1 MFNRRMVL
9 AALAKATASLS
20 ANAKEV
26 QAPRP
31 KQYPIL
37 ASCHDAACV
46 DTSLDSRSISFEN
59 VTGERGRGGTAAGRR
74 KGAPART
81 LGPSEKI
88 TLCDIKGPGRVR
100 HIWMTF
106 RPAEPEAMRSIFL
119 EAFYDDLEAPSISVP
134 CLDFF
139 GLPHGR
145 AVPYSS
151 ALTSVAEC
159 RGFNSYF
166 PMPFGKRLRIEVTNG
181 GAAATPF
188 FYQIDYTLQE
198 AEPNAG
204 YLHVSFRREN
214 PTTIKRDFV
223 IAGGLKGPGRFLGS
237 SVGIRIFHDDMSWY
251 GEGKFKVYRD
261 GDEKFPTI
269 CGTGLEDYVGSAWG
283 MGKHTA
289 PYSGVP
295 IHVAPPAPTNQIAEV
310 VPDFVSF
317 YRWHLPDPIIFQET
331 LTATIQQIGFLSIPR
346 GQESRIP
353 ELEKKYTLAGE
364 GWRRNIEGTP
374 FSAFASA
381 EQKDDYCASAF
392 VYCLVPQPVPRL
404 DVKTAVA
411 DIGLQNYETP
421 STES

>member
-1 MFNRRMVL
+1 MVL
-9 AALAKATASLS
+9 AALAKATAALGETT
-20 ANAKEV
+20 KEV
-26 QAPRP
+26 QAPRQ

-37 ASCHDAACV
+37 SSPYDAACI

-59 VTGERGRGGTAAGRR
+59 VTGERGHGGTAAGGR

-81 LGPSEKI
+81 LGPGEKI

-106 RPAEPEAMRSIFL
+106 WPAEPEAMRSIFL

-151 ALTSVAEC
+151 ALTSVAEG

-181 GAAATPF
+181 GKAPTPF

-198 AEPNAG
+198 PEPSAG

-214 PTTIKRDFV
+214 PTTLKRDFI
-223 IAGGLKGPGRFLGS
+223 IAEGLKGPGRFLGS
-237 SVGIRIFHDDMSWY
+237 SVGIRILHDDMSWY
-251 GEGKFKVYRD
+251 GEGEFKVYRD

-283 MGKHTA
+283 MGKHIA

-295 IHVAPPAPTNQIAEV
+295 IHVAPVAPANQTMEV

-331 LTATIQQIGFLSIPR
+331 LTATIQQIGWLSVPR
-346 GQESRIP
+346 GQESEMP
-353 ELEKKYTLAGE
+353 KLEKKYALAGE
-364 GWRRNIEGTP
+364 GWMRNIEGAP
-374 FSAFASA
+374 FSAFATA
-381 EQKDDYCASAF
+381 ERKDDYCATAF
-392 VYCLVPQPVPRL
+392 VYCLVPQPVPPL
-404 DVKTAVA
+404 DVKAAIA
-411 DIGLQNYETP
+411 DIGLLSYEKP
-421 STES
+421 SGNR

>member
-1 MFNRRMVL
+1 MVL
-9 AALAKATASLS
+9 AALAKATASLG
-20 ANAKEV
+20 ATAKEV
-26 QAPRP
+26 QAPAVRRAP
-31 KQYPIL
+31 LIS
-37 ASCHDAACV
+37 ASDDAACI

-59 VTGERGRGGTAAGRR
+59 VTGERGRGGMAAGGR

-81 LGPSEKI
+81 LAPGEKV

-106 RPAEPEAMRSIFL
+106 YPEASPEDKRSLFL
-119 EAFYDDLEAPSISVP
+119 EAFYDDLDVPSISVP

-151 ALTSVAEC
+151 ALTSVAEG

-181 GAAATPF
+181 GAAPTPF
-188 FYQIDYTLQE
+188 FYQIDYTLQNP
-198 AEPNAG
+198 EPSAG

-214 PTTIKRDFV
+214 PTTIKRDFI
-223 IAGGLKGPGRFLGS
+223 IAGGLRGPGRFLGS
-237 SVGIRIFHDDMSWY
+237 SVGIRVLHDDMSWY
-251 GEGKFKVYRD
+251 GEGEFKVYRD

-283 MGKHTA
+283 MGQHTA

-295 IHVAPPAPTNQIAEV
+295 IHVAPAAPANDFAEV

-317 YRWHLPDPIIFQET
+317 YRWHLPDPIISQET

-364 GWRRNIEGTP
+364 GWTRNVEGPP
-374 FSAFASA
+374 FSAFATA
-381 EQKDDYCASAF
+381 ERRDDYCATAF

-404 DVKTAVA
+404 DVKAAIA
-411 DIGLQNYETP
+411 DIGLRDYEKQQ
-421 STES
+421 SQR

>member
-1 MFNRRMVL
+1 MVL
-9 AALAKATASLS
+9 AGLAKATASFSATSKGIDLS
-20 ANAKEV
+20 
-26 QAPRP
+26 RP
-31 KQYPIL
+31 KLDPL
-37 ASCHDAACV
+37 TCSSADAAFI

-59 VTGERGRGGTAAGRR
+59 VTGGRGRGGTAAGGR
-74 KGAPART
+74 KGAPARSI
-81 LGPSEKI
+81 GPGEKV
-88 TLCDIKGPGRVR
+88 TLCNIKGPGRVR

-106 RPAEPEAMRSIFL
+106 LPAAPEAMRSLFL
-119 EAFYDDLEAPSISVP
+119 EAFYDDLEVPSISVP

-151 ALTSVAEC
+151 ALTSVAEG

-166 PMPFGKRLRIEVTNG
+166 PMPFSKRLRIEVTNG
-181 GAAATPF
+181 GAATTLF
-188 FYQIDYTLQE
+188 FYQIDYTLQQ

-214 PTTIKRDFV
+214 PTTMKRDFI
-223 IAGGLKGPGRFLGS
+223 IAGGLRGPGRFLGS
-237 SVGIRIFHDDMSWY
+237 SVGIRVLHDDMSWY
-251 GEGKFKVYRD
+251 GEGEFKVYRD

-295 IHVAPPAPTNQIAEV
+295 IHVAPAAPADQIMEV

-331 LTATIQQIGFLSIPR
+331 LTATIQQIGFLPILR
-346 GQESRIP
+346 GQESTIP
-353 ELEKKYTLAGE
+353 ELERKYTLAGE
-364 GWRRNIEGTP
+364 GWVRNVEGAP
-374 FSAFASA
+374 FSASA
-381 EQKDDYCASAF
+381 TAERKDDYCATAF
-392 VYCLVPQPVPRL
+392 VYCLAPQPVPRL
-404 DVKTAVA
+404 DVKAAVA
-411 DIGLQNYETP
+411 DIGLRSYEKRP
-421 STES
+421 